1 MNIMDHP
8 RVIAILDIMQDRL
21 DEDEEHFEIILD
33 YVEDT
38 L

>member
-21 DEDEEHFEIILD
+21 DEDEEYFDTILD
-33 YVEDT
+33 YVEDV

>member
-8 RVIAILDIMQDRL
+8 RVIALLDILQDRL
-21 DEDEEHFEIILD
+21 DEDDRYFNQILD
-33 YVEDT
+33 DIEDG

>member
-8 RVIAILDIMQDRL
+8 RVIAILDILQDRL
-21 DEDEEHFEIILD
+21 DEDEEYFDTVLD
-33 YVEDT
+33 DIEDG

>member
-21 DEDEEHFEIILD
+21 DEDEKHFETILD
-33 YVEDT
+33 YMEDT